1 MKTIIS
7 NEITVYEPTQEL
19 LSFCKTQL
27 ILTNP
32 LYEQLMRL
40 GKEDQ
45 IRRRH
50 VPKDMALYSK
60 GFGYVTIPFG
70 CLNAIWKYIKNYPFE
85 TRFNDNGTVMPRSL
99 VISKPLYDYQQDA
112 ADAMLKN
119 RGGVLIGGCGS
130 GKTNIMV
137 SIVYTLGKRALWLT
151 HTSDLLRQSVN
162 RFKELYPSLDI
173 GTITDGEV
181 NIGRDVTVATVQ
193 TLAKIDPEVYK
204 NTFDVVIVDEVH
216 HCASSPT
223 LMKQFGTVINR
234 IAARYKF
241 GATASEKRNDTLT
254 KSIYAYIGAN
264 PKGEL
269 LPTYKI
275 SRDDANTLTAK
286 HVRFNLDT
294 KMYQVDALGQF
305 HYPFLNTDGTFNYA
319 NLIEFLS
326 TDKQRNLK
334 ICDNIEKYKDRKQ
347 LVLCARIKHCELIYN
362 ELIYRGIKAVLLV
375 GKVTDKKRK
384 QILNREIEYSVLIST
399 CALCKE
405 GIDLPE
411 LSVLHLATPISN
423 KSDTVQSVGRIERVC
438 PNKPEPIC
446 FDYVDNNPYCISRF
460 NKRAGWIKNRK

>member
-19 LSFCKTQL
+19 LSYCQNQL
-27 ILTNP
+27 MLVNP

-40 GKEDQ
+40 GKDDQ

-50 VPKDMALYSK
+50 VPKDMALYSR

-70 CLNAIWKYIKNYPFE
+70 CLNAIWKYIKDYPYE
-85 TRFNDNGTVMPRSL
+85 TRFNDNGTVMPRNL

-112 ADAMLKN
+112 ANEMLRNK
-119 RGGVLIGGCGS
+119 GGVLIGGCGS
-130 GKTNIMV
+130 GKTNIGIHV
-137 SIVYTLGKRALWLT
+137 SYKIGKRTLWLC
-151 HTSDLLRQSVN
+151 HTSDLLRQSVS
-162 RFKELYPSLDI
+162 RIHELYPDLEV

-181 NIGRDVTVATVQ
+181 NIGRDITVATIQ
-193 TLAKIDPEVYK
+193 TMAKIDPEIYK
-204 NTFDVVIVDEVH
+204 NTFDVVITDEAH
-216 HCASSPT
+216 HVASSPT

-241 GATASEKRNDTLT
+241 GLTASEKRNDSLT

-275 SRDDANTLTAK
+275 AREDANTLTAK
-286 HVRFNLDT
+286 HIRFNLNN
-294 KMYQVDALGQF
+294 KMYTYDEYGQI
-305 HYPFLNTDGTFNYA
+305 HYPYLNTDGTFNYA
-319 NLIEFLS
+319 NLIDFLS
-326 TDKQRNLK
+326 EDKNRNLQ

-384 QILNREIEYSVLIST
+384 QILSGETPWECIVAST
-399 CALCKE
+399 SLAKE
-405 GIDLPE
+405 GLDVPE
-411 LSVLHLATPISN
+411 LSVLHLASPISN
-423 KSDTVQSVGRIERVC
+423 KSDTVQAVGRIERVC
-438 PNKPEPIC
+438 PNKPEPIV
-446 FDYVDNNPYCISRF
+446 FDYVDNNPYCVSKF
-460 NKRAGWIKNRK
+460 NKRAGWIKRRY

>member
-7 NEITVYEPTQEL
+7 NEITVYDPTAQL
-19 LSFCKTQL
+19 LAFCEQNLK
-27 ILTNP
+27 IVNP

-45 IRRRH
+45 VRRRH
-50 VPKDMALYSK
+50 VPKEMLLYSRS
-60 GFGYVTIPFG
+60 FGSVTIPFG
-70 CLNAIWKYIKNYPFE
+70 CLYAIWKYVKDSPFE
-85 TRFNDNGTVMPRSL
+85 TRFNDNGTVMPRNLS
-99 VISKPLYDYQQDA
+99 ISKPLYDYQQDA

-137 SIVYTLGKRALWLT
+137 YIAYTLGKKTLWLT

-162 RFKELYPSLDI
+162 RFKELYPNLDI

-193 TLAKIDPEVYK
+193 TLAKINPEIYK
-204 NTFDVVIVDEVH
+204 SIFDVVIVDEVH

-269 LPTYKI
+269 IPTYKI
-275 SRDDANTLTAK
+275 AREDANTLTAQ
-286 HVRFNLDT
+286 HIRFNLDT
-294 KMYQVDALGQF
+294 KMYQVDELGQI
-305 HYPFLNTDGTFNYA
+305 HYPFLNTDGTFNYT
-319 NLIEFLS
+319 NLIDFLS
-326 TDKQRNLK
+326 TDKARNLK

-362 ELIYRGIKAVLLV
+362 ELIARGIKAVLLV

-384 QILNREIEYSVLIST
+384 QILDNEIEWSVLVSSQSLT
-399 CALCKE
+399 KE
-405 GIDLPE
+405 GLDVPE
-411 LSVLHLATPISN
+411 LSVLHLCSPISN

-438 PNKPEPIC
+438 PGKPDPIC
-446 FDYVDNNPYCISRF
+446 FDYVDNNAYCINRF
-460 NKRAGWIKNRK
+460 NKRAGWLKRRY